1 MFLQRESQDL
11 SSTEL
16 EEFTKWILHVGD
28 GKIGEDSDGYASIN
42 IPQELLISNFDNP
55 IEAIVQT
62 TYPNFIQEYKNEKFL
77 KNRVILAS
85 TFDTID
91 QINDYV
97 LSLIP
102 GFCFIF
108 FFFMLITLS

>member
-28 GKIGEDSDGYASIN
+28 GKIGEDSDSYASIN